1 MRHAPYHNTH
11 EPLLTTP
18 RSGLGLGPACRTIQL
33 HSLSTSPKS
42 GIGQRAILV
51 CTPAGNL
58 LWDCLTF
65 LDRATAEWIHGL
77 GGLAAIAISHPHYY
91 STHLLWAAVFQC
103 PVYLSADDEQ
113 WLCRADAADPVRR
126 FVPVGQREADV
137 LLPLPIKLL
146 KLGGHFPGSLVC
158 LVDGALLVADTLVTT
173 PSGLGHWKDK
183 PRPIGM
189 NSFAFM
195 WSIPNVR
202 PCERREREN
211 CPLTPDRR

>member
-18 RSGLGLGPACRTIQL
+18 QPAHGHGHGNDQARRAIQL
-33 HSLSTSPKS
+33 YSLSTSPKF

-65 LDRATAEWIHGL
+65 LDRATVEWISAQ

-91 STHLLWAAVFQC
+91 STHLLWAMVFQC
-103 PVYLSADDEQ
+103 PVYLSADDAT
-113 WLCRADAADPVRR
+113 WLCRADATDATDAVRR

-137 LLPLPIKLL
+137 LLPLPLPVKLL
-146 KLGGHFPGSLVC
+146 KLGGHFPGSLAC

-173 PSGLGHWKDK
+173 PAGLGDWKDK
-183 PRPIGM
+183 PRPSGM

-202 PCERREREN
+202 PRERE
-211 CPLTPDRR
+211 